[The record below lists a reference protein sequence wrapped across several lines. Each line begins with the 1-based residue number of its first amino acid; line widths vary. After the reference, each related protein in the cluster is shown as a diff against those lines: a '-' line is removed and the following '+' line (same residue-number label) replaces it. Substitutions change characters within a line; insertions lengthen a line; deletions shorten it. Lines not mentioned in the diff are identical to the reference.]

1 MDLREELQKMIN
13 LYYDSLELGNG
24 RTNDNV
30 PVRYDTTVHKHL
42 DWVSLSYEKKL
53 ISQFEDSANL
63 NLYVIELFYVQ
74 RTDEVFKNIPET
86 TLELLRNKKL
96 KLLMYFPTEG
106 FKLDLY
112 DNWFIRMHEI
122 FVEYGLADTDKYF
135 IYNNMTIEEQ
145 YEKLVANNQLPC
157 RFNKVFGFSFFQLE
171 HLYRLKAQ
179 TSPVSTERM
188 MNKDVNF
195 YCQNAKMRAHRLLLV
210 SELSRRNLLS
220 NSFTSM
226 LKENPH
232 FTCAETTLEHVTNVL
247 LKLFSTNNDIPQEAK
262 DYLVEFSNNW
272 QPMTLDDINN
282 IDLEAHV
289 VTEYYERS
297 YFSLVSETG
306 MDHYLRL
313 SEKTFKPLAN
323 YHPYIIIGCHG
334 TLRYLKSLGYETFP
348 EFFDESYDEETNIPK
363 RLLMVVDEVEKFCK
377 LSKEEKDRRLLT
389 VKDKLYHNHN
399 LFFNV
404 LPEINRERLRQIFRE
419 MA

>member
-1 MDLREELQKMIN
+1 MIN
-13 LYYDSLELGNG
+13 LYYDNTDLGNG
-24 RTNDNV
+24 RTQDNV

-42 DWVSLSYEKKL
+42 DWCNIPYQKKL
-53 ISQFEDSANL
+53 ISEFQDNTDT

-74 RTDEVFKNIPET
+74 RTDEVFKNISKT
-86 TLELLRNKKL
+86 ALNLLRNKKL

-122 FVEYGLADTDKYF
+122 MFEYGLKDTDKYF

-145 YEKLVANNQLPC
+145 YERLRPQLPC
-157 RFNKVFGFSFFQLE
+157 TFNKVFSIPFFQLE
-171 HLYRLKAQ
+171 HLYRLKANS
-179 TSPVSTERM
+179 SPVDTTRM
-188 MNKDVNF
+188 MIKDVDF

-210 SELSRRNLLS
+210 SELSRRNLLA

-232 FTCAETTLEHVTNVL
+232 FTCEETTLEHVTNVL
-247 LKLFSTNNDIPQEAK
+247 LKLFSTNNDIPQSAK
-262 DYLVEFSNNW
+262 DYLVQFSANW
-272 QPMTLDDINN
+272 QPMLLDNTSGV
-282 IDLEAHV
+282 DLEAHV

-323 YHPYIIIGCHG
+323 YHPYIVIGCHG

-363 RLLMVVDEVEKFCK
+363 RLLMVVDEVEKFAK
-377 LSKEEKDRRLLT
+377 LSKEEKDRRLHS
-389 VKDKLYHNHN
+389 VKDKLIHNHN
-399 LFFNV
+399 LFFNI
-404 LPEINRERLRQIFRE
+404 LPDKNRERIRQIFSE
-419 MA
+419 MK